1 MPTPL
6 RVASGG
12 ASAYMK
18 SLPKSRRQYGT
29 APMPDF
35 VEPQLAKLVSEPPK
49 GSDWVHEI
57 KFDGY
62 RMQAHIKKGRATLR
76 SRKGLDWTDRFREI
90 VIGLEHFPDCILD
103 GEICALTPA
112 GLPSFSGLQS
122 ALSSGRTAGLV
133 FFLFDCLWLKADDKR
148 PYDLGTRKSILKKLI
163 EEHESTKLRY
173 VEHMATDGAAMFKSA
188 CQLKLEGIV
197 SKRFD
202 QRYIS
207 GRTGAWLKT
216 KCRPRQEAVI
226 GGWEM
231 NGARLARLLLGAY
244 RNGKFTY
251 IGGAGTGFNDKN
263 APGILK
269 RLRTIETAKMM
280 FEANKPSKARDKH
293 YCAPELVCEVAFED
307 WTESGKLRQAS
318 FKGLREDKEPS
329 EVVVEE
335 TDNDA

>member
-1 MPTPL
+1 
-6 RVASGG
+6 
-12 ASAYMK
+12 
-18 SLPKSRRQYGT
+18 
-29 APMPDF
+29 MPDF
-35 VEPQLAKLVSEPPK
+35 IEPQLAKLVSEPPK

-62 RMQAHIKKGRATLR
+62 RMQAHIRKGKATLR

-90 VIGLEHFPDCILD
+90 VIGLEGLPDCIVD

-112 GLPSFSGLQS
+112 GMPSFSGLQS
-122 ALSSGRTAGLV
+122 ALSSGRTSGLV
-133 FFLFDCLWLKADDKR
+133 FFLFDCLWLGRDDKR
-148 PYDLGTRKSILKKLI
+148 PYDLGTRKSILKKLL
-163 EEHESTKLRY
+163 EEHENAKLRY
-173 VEHMATDGAAMFKSA
+173 VEHMETDGAQMFKSA

-197 SKRFD
+197 SKRLD
-202 QRYIS
+202 QRYMS
-207 GRTGAWLKT
+207 GRTANWLKI

-244 RNGKFTY
+244 RDGKFTY
-251 IGGAGTGFNDKN
+251 IGGAGTGFNEKN

-269 RLRTIETAKMM
+269 RLRTIETAKSM
-280 FEANKPSKARDKH
+280 FEANKPSRARDKH
-293 YCAPELVCEVAFED
+293 YCNPELVCEVAFED
-307 WTESGKLRQAS
+307 WTDSGKLRQAS

-335 TDNDA
+335 AT